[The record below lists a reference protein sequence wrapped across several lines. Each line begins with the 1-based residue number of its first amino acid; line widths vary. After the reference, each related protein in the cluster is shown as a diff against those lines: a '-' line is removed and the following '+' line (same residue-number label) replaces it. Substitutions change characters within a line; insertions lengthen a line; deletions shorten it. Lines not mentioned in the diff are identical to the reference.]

1 MKLSKHDT
9 EMFLNGRVVG
19 YQYQMRIVITY
30 GESEN
35 IGEIIVF
42 DAFGQPVDKF
52 TKEFHH
58 QYGREWIKSSMRDS
72 AKVRDEVPELKEH
85 K

>member
-35 IGEIIVF
+35 IGEIVVF
-42 DAFGQPVDKF
+42 GAYGEPVDKF

>member
-1 MKLSKHDT
+1 MSKYDT

-30 GESEN
+30 GETEN

-42 DAFGQPVDKF
+42 DAFGQSVDKF
-52 TKEFHH
+52 RREFHH
-58 QYGREWIKSSMRDS
+58 QYGREWIKSSMRDT
-72 AKVRDEVPELKEH
+72 AKVRDEVPELKEQ

>member
-1 MKLSKHDT
+1 MSKHDT

-30 GESEN
+30 GETEN
-35 IGEIIVF
+35 VGEIVVF
-42 DAFGQPVDKF
+42 GAYGEPVDKF
-52 TKEFHH
+52 RREFHH
-58 QYGREWIKSSMRDS
+58 QYGREWIKSSMRDT
-72 AKVRDEVPELKEH
+72 AKVRDEVPELKEQ